1 MGYSLEIENLMK
13 HYQTFSLDSV
23 SFKLEE
29 GSIMG
34 FIGENGA
41 GKSTTIKLMLDLISK
56 DGGTVLFWGKDFKQI
71 NKEDIGVVYDECD
84 FHGVLNAKQISSY
97 LNAIYKTWDSKCFF
111 DMLNELSVPTD
122 KRIKDFSRGMKM
134 KLSIAVAMAHNPKLL
149 ILDEA
154 TSGLDP
160 VAREQVLNLF
170 KQFVGKKENSILISS
185 HITSDLEKIA
195 DSITFIHQ
203 GKLIFSR
210 PKDELISEYVIVDSS
225 FEQYKSIKDYGVKA
239 YVNDRGSISILMK
252 NNEVILKNLVD
263 YIVREATLDDIIL
276 SNVKEAI

>member
-1 MGYSLEIENLMK
+1 
-13 HYQTFSLDSV
+13 
-23 SFKLEE
+23 
-29 GSIMG
+29 
-34 FIGENGA
+34 
-41 GKSTTIKLMLDLISK
+41 
-56 DGGTVLFWGKDFKQI
+56 
-71 NKEDIGVVYDECD
+71 
-84 FHGVLNAKQISSY
+84 
-97 LNAIYKTWDSKCFF
+97 
-111 DMLNELSVPTD
+111 
-122 KRIKDFSRGMKM
+122 M

-252 NNEVILKNLVD
+252 NNEVILKNLAD

-276 SNVKEAI
+276 SNVKEAIWKD